1 MVLAELTGGVSDGLR
16 GAGYLVRHP
25 RLWIW
30 VLLPAIAAAILLIL
44 VISWLMSLL
53 SSPIDSLAQHMPFDW
68 AGSVM
73 KVAATVA
80 LVFASIFIF
89 ISVAS
94 LIAAPFNEML
104 SESIE
109 EKLTGVPAPRF
120 NLLRFLY
127 DLGVGLLHALRRII
141 IYLIVMGSLLL
152 LGLIIPVIGSI
163 IAAAGA
169 WIATARFASYDAY
182 DSIWARRRWK
192 YRAKV
197 QYLEINRW
205 RTLGLGAVIAV
216 FMLVPGVNLIGLSIG
231 AAAATLRVVEVELH
245 LARDGRRG
253 PSAADSSGDLASRA

>member
-1 MVLAELTGGVSDGLR
+1 MLGELAGGVSDGLR

-30 VLLPAIAAAILLIL
+30 VLLPAVVAAILLIL

-53 SSPIDSLAQHMPFDW
+53 SSPIDSLARLVPFDW
-68 AGSVM
+68 AGSVL

-80 LVFASIFIF
+80 LVFGSICVF

-109 EKLTGVPAPRF
+109 EKLTGVPGPRF
-120 NLLRFLY
+120 HLLRFLH
-127 DLGVGLLHALRRII
+127 DVGLGMLHALRRII
-141 IYLIVMGSLLL
+141 VYLVVMGSLLL
-152 LGLIIPVIGSI
+152 LGLIIPVVGSI

-182 DSIWARRRWK
+182 DAVWARRHWR

-231 AAAATLRVVEVELH
+231 ATAATLRVVEVELH

-253 PSAADSSGDLASRA
+253 PSAADSSGDLAKRA